1 VKKIKVK
8 LGAGRDYNIF
18 IGAEDLFSLKEVK
31 DFFQEYNKIMIVS
44 NDTIYPLYSDKLLA
58 WFQIINKDASACI
71 LQDGEEYKT
80 LESVKKIYDACLEEE
95 LDRKSL
101 IVAFGGG
108 VVGDIA
114 GFAASTYMRGIDY
127 VQIPTTLLA
136 QVDSSVGGKTGV
148 NHPKCKN
155 MIGAFYQPKMV
166 LANIDTLDTL
176 DDREFKAGLGEIIKY
191 GMILDKGF
199 FKFLDKNMDNIL
211 AKDKDL
217 IEEIIYKSCLYKA
230 NIVQK
235 DEKEAG
241 IRAIL
246 NYGHTIGHAVESVT
260 EYKKYL
266 HGEAIAIG
274 MVYASK
280 LAEQEGLINESVTE
294 AQISLFEKIGLPVS
308 IKDIDVDKIIN
319 IIKTD
324 KKFVSGTPCFILPK
338 GIGKVIISKDVSI
351 EDVEEILK

>member
-1 VKKIKVK
+1 
-8 LGAGRDYNIF
+8 
-18 IGAEDLFSLKEVK
+18 
-31 DFFQEYNKIMIVS
+31 
-44 NDTIYPLYSDKLLA
+44 
-58 WFQIINKDASACI
+58 
-71 LQDGEEYKT
+71 
-80 LESVKKIYDACLEEE
+80 
-95 LDRKSL
+95 
-101 IVAFGGG
+101 
-108 VVGDIA
+108 
-114 GFAASTYMRGIDY
+114 MRGIDY

>member
-1 VKKIKVK
+1 MKKIKVK